1 MNLSVVGK
9 YSWYS
14 FKEKKEWASKKSQE
28 AYSSGDKSKGD
39 MFANISEAY
48 SCAELRNRE
57 TR

>member
-14 FKEKKEWASKKSQE
+14 FKEKKEWALKKSQE
-28 AYSSGDKSKGD
+28 AYSRGDKSKGD

-48 SCAELRNRE
+48 SRAESRNKKS
-57 TR
+57 